1 MHDLRAHWR
10 SCSTALAAAAIAGLA
25 GCSSAPGDHGNLDG
39 ASILVFSETR
49 AFRHRSIPAGIRAFE
64 A

>member
-1 MHDLRAHWR
+1 MLYLRVHWR
-10 SCSTALAAAAIAGLA
+10 NYRAAFAAAAIACLA
-25 GCSSAPGDHGNLDG
+25 ACSSAPGDHGNLDG
-39 ASILVFSETR
+39 ANILVFSKTR